1 MLVQGTAR
9 QLKNTLVTAVVSLAV
24 GLASCAG
31 VRAETLRTGG
41 TGAALVTLRLLGAAF
56 AKTEPDIVIE
66 VVEGLGS
73 SGAMAAVAA
82 GALDFC
88 VSGRP
93 PGDADDRSLR
103 ASILA
108 RSPIGFVSSHPS
120 PGDIRVADLSDLFG
134 SATSVWPDG
143 KPVRVVLRPKNDSDS
158 SLLASTF
165 PEMSAAIEKV
175 RARPEVPV
183 AATDQ
188 DNARLA
194 QALPDSLAFMTLM
207 QLQTEKLRLRFLT
220 IDGVAPTLANFQSG
234 KYPYG
239 KILHL
244 VVSSRNSP
252 ARDRF
257 LAFVRSPVGEAVLR
271 ENGSLPGAP

>member
-9 QLKNTLVTAVVSLAV
+9 QLKNTLVTAVVSLTV

-56 AKTEPDIVIE
+56 TKAEPDIVIE

-103 ASILA
+103 ASVLA

-120 PGDIRVADLSDLFG
+120 PGDIRAADIADLFG

-143 KPVRVVLRPKNDSDS
+143 KAVRVVLRPKNESDTQ
-158 SLLASTF
+158 LLVSTF
-165 PEMSAAIEKV
+165 PGMVAALEKV

-188 DNARLA
+188 DNARIA
-194 QALPDSLAFMTLM
+194 QGLPDSLTFMSLM
-207 QLQTEKLRLRFLT
+207 QLQTENLRLRFLT
-220 IDGVAPTLANFQSG
+220 VDGVAPTLVNYQSG

-239 KILHL
+239 KVFHL
-244 VVSSRNSP
+244 VVASRNSP
-252 ARDRF
+252 ALDRF
-257 LAFVRSPVGEAVLR
+257 LAFVRTPAGEAVLR
-271 ENGSLPGAP
+271 QNGSLPGIP